1 MREVLEVMAWCYGG
15 FLFGVCLSF
24 LIRYYE
30 RR

>member
-1 MREVLEVMAWCYGG
+1 MMPVLELMAWCYGG

-24 LIRYYE
+24 AIRWYQ